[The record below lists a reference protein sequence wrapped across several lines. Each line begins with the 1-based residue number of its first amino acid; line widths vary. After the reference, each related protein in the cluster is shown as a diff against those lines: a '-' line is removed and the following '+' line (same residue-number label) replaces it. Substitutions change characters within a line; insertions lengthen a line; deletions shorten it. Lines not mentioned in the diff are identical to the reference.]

1 MILGNLSNL
10 PTSTVPLFSS
20 SLDNEQHK
28 EAWAALFP
36 RNTRLMTKDWL
47 LEMNVAFQPGS
58 GRRTPSSGD
67 ESEAFRCSVE
77 YEEGEEYDPN

>member
-1 MILGNLSNL
+1 VILANLSNL

-28 EAWAALFP
+28 EAWAAVFP
-36 RNTRLMTKDWL
+36 RNSRLMTKDWL

-58 GRRTPSSGD
+58 GRRTPSSGE
-67 ESEAFRCSVE
+67 ESEVFRSVE
-77 YEEGEEYDPN
+77 YEERRGE